1 MTRRV
6 ATIVVAMACLAAPL
20 GARAQTVLLEG
31 FGGYQGLQPNWGS
44 VQNAAKG
51 NEGTALVGGD
61 VLAQFGGLGVGAS
74 VDKTVSGNY
83 GQPWAGSLLAGFIVP
98 VTIVRLEVLGELG
111 RRAANNFGDIF
122 GSNAQTFLGVR
133 PGIRFRFAPSPINIG
148 AAALIRWPTSGGDF
162 GNPDWGLVGRVGVE
176 FP

>member
-1 MTRRV
+1 MTKRV
-6 ATIVVAMACLAAPL
+6 AAFVVAFACLAPAA
-20 GARAQTVLLEG
+20 ARAQSLLVEG

-44 VQNAAKG
+44 VKNSFAHG

-61 VLAQFGGLGVGAS
+61 LLAQVGGLGVGVS

-83 GQPWAGSLLAGFIVP
+83 GQPWAGSILAGFVVP
-98 VTIVRLEVLGELG
+98 VTVIRLEVLGELG
-111 RRAANNFGDIF
+111 RRATVFGDIF
-122 GSNAQTFLGVR
+122 ASKGQTFVGVR
-133 PGIRFRFAPSPINIG
+133 PGVRFRFGPSPLNIG

-162 GNPDWGLVGRVGVE
+162 GSPDWGLVGRVGVE